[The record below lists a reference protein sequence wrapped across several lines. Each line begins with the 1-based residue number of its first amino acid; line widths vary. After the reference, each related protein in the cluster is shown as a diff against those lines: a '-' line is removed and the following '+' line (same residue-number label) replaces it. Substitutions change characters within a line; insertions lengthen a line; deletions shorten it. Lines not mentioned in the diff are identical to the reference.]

1 MDQIIWISIILF
13 IPVFIILIG
22 MPYWTRRT
30 ESFGVSIPS
39 DVYEDEKLKKMR
51 KQYASSMTI
60 FSLVTLFIFY
70 FIVGKYAPNDE
81 EAMGIVLSTT
91 TIGFLIIS
99 FLIYLA
105 FHKQMKQL
113 KQKEKWNKQ
122 RQQKVVLQTNFY
134 QQKLIHSNYW
144 FLIAFA
150 IVAVTLFITF
160 TQYGRIPER
169 VPMQYD
175 FSGKITNWTE
185 RSYRSVLIMPM
196 TQIYMI
202 ALFMF
207 INWMIGRSKQQ
218 LNAQNPDGSIEQ
230 NIIFRRRWS
239 FFLIA
244 SGILL
249 TVLFSVI
256 QLSFIYS
263 ILTTLVIVISLMIS
277 AIMIIGAIVLAI
289 TTGQGG
295 SRVKHVRTTDNTVVN
310 QTDGTVV
317 NREDDHYWKLG
328 QFYFN
333 RDDPSL
339 FLEKRFG
346 VGWTINLANPLAWII
361 LIGIIVIAAGIPI
374 LLSR

>member
-1 MDQIIWISIILF
+1 MDHIIWITIILF
-13 IPVFIILIG
+13 IPFFISLIG

-39 DVYEDEKLKKMR
+39 DVYLDEKLKKMR
-51 KQYASSMTI
+51 KQYASAMTA
-60 FSLVTLFIFY
+60 FSIVILFIFY
-70 FIVGKYAPNDE
+70 FIAGKYSPNDE
-81 EAMGIVLSTT
+81 ETIGIVLSI
-91 TIGFLIIS
+91 TIFGYIIIS
-99 FLIYLA
+99 FLIYLV

-113 KQKEKWNKQ
+113 KEEEKWNEQRKQ
-122 RQQKVVLQTNFY
+122 KIVLQTNFY
-134 QQKLIHSNYW
+134 QQKLIYSNYW

-150 IVAVTLFITF
+150 LVAVTLFITF
-160 TQYGRIPER
+160 TQYGRIPEQI
-169 VPMQYD
+169 PMKYD
-175 FSGKITNWTE
+175 FFGGVTNWAE
-185 RSYRSVLIMPM
+185 KSYRSVLIMPI

-202 ALFMF
+202 ALCMF

-239 FFLIA
+239 VFLIA
-244 SGILL
+244 SGIVL

-263 ILTTLVIVISLMIS
+263 ILTTYLTVISFMIT
-277 AIMIIGAIVLAI
+277 AIMIIGVIVLAI

-295 SRVKHVRTTDNTVVN
+295 SRVKNVRTE
-310 QTDGTVV
+310 DGTVI
-317 NREDDHYWKLG
+317 NRDDDQYWKLG

-333 RDDPSL
+333 RTDPSL

-346 VGWTINLANPLAWII
+346 VGWTMNLANPLAWLI
-361 LIGIIVIAAGIPI
+361 LIAIIVIAAGMPI
-374 LLSR
+374 LLSS

>member
-1 MDQIIWISIILF
+1 MDHIIWISIILF
-13 IPVFIILIG
+13 IPIFISLIG

-39 DVYEDEKLKKMR
+39 DVYMDEKLKKMR
-51 KQYASSMTI
+51 KQYASAMTA
-60 FSLVTLFIFY
+60 FSIVILFIFY
-70 FIVGKYAPNDE
+70 FIVGKYSPNDGE
-81 EAMGIVLSTT
+81 TMGIVLSI
-91 TIGFLIIS
+91 TILGFMIIS
-99 FLIYLA
+99 FLIYLV

-113 KQKEKWNKQ
+113 KEKEKWNEQ
-122 RQQKVVLQTNFY
+122 RQQKIVLQTNFY

-150 IVAVTLFITF
+150 LVAVTLFITF

-169 VPMQYD
+169 IPMKYD
-175 FSGKITNWTE
+175 FFGEVTNWAE
-185 RSYRSVLIMPM
+185 KSYRSVLIMPI

-218 LNAQNPDGSIEQ
+218 LNAQNPDESIEQ

-239 FFLIA
+239 VFLIA

-263 ILTTLVIVISLMIS
+263 ILTTYMTVISLMIT
-277 AIMIIGAIVLAI
+277 AIMIIGVIVLAI

-295 SRVKHVRTTDNTVVN
+295 SRVKNVRTTD
-310 QTDGTVV
+310 GTVI
-317 NREDDHYWKLG
+317 NRDDDHYWKLG

-333 RDDPSL
+333 RKDPSW

-346 VGWTINLANPLAWII
+346 VGWTMNLANPLAWLI
-361 LIGIIVIAAGIPI
+361 LIGIIGIAAGLPI

>member
-1 MDQIIWISIILF
+1 MDHIFWISIILF
-13 IPVFIILIG
+13 IPIFIILIG

-39 DVYEDEKLKKMR
+39 DVYMDKKLKKMR
-51 KQYASSMTI
+51 KQYASVMTA
-60 FSLVTLFIFY
+60 FSIVILFIFY
-70 FIVGKYAPNDE
+70 LIVGKHSPNDGE
-81 EAMGIVLSTT
+81 TMGIVLSI
-91 TIGFLIIS
+91 TILGFMIIS
-99 FLIYLA
+99 FLIYLV

-113 KQKEKWNKQ
+113 KEKEKWNEQ
-122 RQQKVVLQTNFY
+122 RQQKIVLQTNFY
-134 QQKLIHSNYW
+134 QQKLIYSNYW
-144 FLIAFA
+144 FLITFA
-150 IVAVTLFITF
+150 LVAVTLFITF
-160 TQYGRIPER
+160 TQYGKIPER
-169 VPMQYD
+169 IPTQYD
-175 FSGKITNWTE
+175 LFGGVTNWTE
-185 RSYRSVLIMPM
+185 KSYRSVLIMPI

-239 FFLIA
+239 VFLIA

-263 ILTTLVIVISLMIS
+263 ILTTYMTVISLMFP
-277 AIMIIGAIVLAI
+277 AIMIIGVIVLVI

-295 SRVKHVRTTDNTVVN
+295 SRVKNVRTA
-310 QTDGTVV
+310 DGTVI
-317 NREDDHYWKLG
+317 NRDDDHYWKLG

-333 RDDPSL
+333 RNDPSL

-346 VGWTINLANPLAWII
+346 VGWTINLAKPLAWLI
-361 LIGIIVIAAGIPI
+361 LIGIFVIAAGLPI
-374 LLSR
+374 LLSK

>member
-1 MDQIIWISIILF
+1 MDQIIWISILLF
-13 IPVFIILIG
+13 IPVFILLIG
-22 MPYWTRRT
+22 MPYWTRHT

-39 DVYEDEKLKKMR
+39 DVYMDEKLKRMR
-51 KQYASSMTI
+51 KKYASVMTV
-60 FSLVTLFIFY
+60 FSIVILLTFY
-70 FIVGKYAPNDE
+70 FIVGNYPPNDE
-81 EAMGIVLSTT
+81 EVMGIVLSTT
-91 TIGFLIIS
+91 IIGFLIIS
-99 FLIYLA
+99 FLIYLL

-113 KQKEKWNKQ
+113 KEQEKWNEQ

-150 IVAVTLFITF
+150 LVAVTLFITF
-160 TQYGRIPER
+160 TQYARIPEQI
-169 VPMQYD
+169 PMQYN
-175 FSGKITNWTE
+175 FSGEVTNWTE
-185 RSYRSVLIMPM
+185 KSYRSVLIMPV

-202 ALFMF
+202 ILFMF

-218 LNAQNPDGSIEQ
+218 LNAQNPDESIEQ

-239 FFLIA
+239 IFLIA
-244 SGILL
+244 SGIML
-249 TVLFSVI
+249 TVLLSAI

-263 ILTTLVIVISLMIS
+263 ILASYITVISFLITG
-277 AIMIIGAIVLAI
+277 IMVIGAILLTI

-295 SRVKHVRTTDNTVVN
+295 SRVKNVRTTD
-310 QTDGTVV
+310 GTVI
-317 NREDDHYWKLG
+317 NRDDDHYWKLG

-333 RDDPSL
+333 RKDPSL

-346 VGWTINLANPLAWII
+346 VGWTINLANPFAWLI
-361 LIGIIVIAAGIPI
+361 LIGIITLAAGIPI

>member
-1 MDQIIWISIILF
+1 MDHIMWISIILF
-13 IPVFIILIG
+13 IPIFITLIG

-39 DVYEDEKLKKMR
+39 DVYMDEKLKKMR
-51 KQYASSMTI
+51 KLYASSMTV
-60 FSLVTLFIFY
+60 FSIVILFIFY
-70 FIVGKYAPNDE
+70 IIVGKYSPNDGE
-81 EAMGIVLSTT
+81 TMGFVLSI
-91 TIGFLIIS
+91 TILGFIMIS
-99 FLIYLA
+99 FLIYLV

-113 KQKEKWNKQ
+113 KEKEKWHEQ
-122 RQQKVVLQTNFY
+122 RQQKIVLQTNFY

-144 FLIAFA
+144 FLIGFA
-150 IVAVTLFITF
+150 LVAVTLFITF

-169 VPMQYD
+169 IPMQYD
-175 FSGKITNWTE
+175 FFGEVTNWSVK
-185 RSYRSVLIMPM
+185 SYRSVLIMPI

-207 INWMIGRSKQQ
+207 INWVVGRSKQQ
-218 LNAQNPDGSIEQ
+218 LNAQNPDESIEQ

-239 FFLIA
+239 VFLIA
-244 SGILL
+244 SGISL

-263 ILTTLVIVISLMIS
+263 ILTTYVTVISLMIT

-295 SRVKHVRTTDNTVVN
+295 SRVKNGRTTDGKVI
-310 QTDGTVV
+310 
-317 NREDDHYWKLG
+317 NRDDDHYWKLG

-333 RDDPSL
+333 RKDPSL

-346 VGWTINLANPLAWII
+346 VGWTINLANPLAWLI

-374 LLSR
+374 LLSI

>member
-1 MDQIIWISIILF
+1 MDHIIWISIILF
-13 IPVFIILIG
+13 IPIFINLIG

-39 DVYEDEKLKKMR
+39 DVYMDEKLKKMR
-51 KQYASSMTI
+51 KQYASAMTA
-60 FSLVTLFIFY
+60 FSIVILFIFY
-70 FIVGKYAPNDE
+70 FIVGKYSPNDGE
-81 EAMGIVLSTT
+81 TMGIVLSI
-91 TIGFLIIS
+91 TILGFMIIS
-99 FLIYLA
+99 FLIYLV

-113 KQKEKWNKQ
+113 KEKEKWNEQ
-122 RQQKVVLQTNFY
+122 RQQKIVLQTNFY

-150 IVAVTLFITF
+150 LVAVTLFITF

-169 VPMQYD
+169 IPMQYD
-175 FSGKITNWTE
+175 FFGEVTNWAE
-185 RSYRSVLIMPM
+185 KSYRSVLIMPI

-239 FFLIA
+239 VFLIA

-263 ILTTLVIVISLMIS
+263 ILTTYVTIISLMIT

-289 TTGQGG
+289 ITGQGG
-295 SRVKHVRTTDNTVVN
+295 SRVKNVRTTDDTLINH
-310 QTDGTVV
+310 D
-317 NREDDHYWKLG
+317 DDHYWKLG

-333 RDDPSL
+333 RKDPSL

-346 VGWTINLANPLAWII
+346 VGWTINLANPLAWLI
-361 LIGIIVIAAGIPI
+361 LIGIIGIP
-374 LLSR
+374 LFLSR